1 MEAPLASEAPCEF
14 VEKSTPVGN
23 CEATKFNVSVP
34 VPVFLRQ
41 MFALTVVPCGT
52 ATQVT
57 LSPVSVYP
65 DEVAQF
71 VVPVTPVVTAKRLVT
86 GILTDELFWIVSWVA
101 AYATMPAT
109 DIAIKAIATRR
120 SLILFL
126 RKIDLHLFSDT
137 SKLTIEGQ
145 RDRLFIEALL
155 SKSSPLWL
163 TMARVAPLLVF
174 HE

>member
-52 ATQVT
+52 ATQ
-57 LSPVSVYP
+57 LMMSPVSVYP
-65 DEVAQF
+65 DAVAQF

-101 AYATMPAT
+101 EYKNIPET
-109 DIAIKAIATRR
+109 DIAIRATTTLR
-120 SLILFL
+120 SLTLFCVSCTF
-126 RKIDLHLFSDT
+126 ICF
-137 SKLTIEGQ
+137 LT
-145 RDRLFIEALL
+145 LL
-155 SKSSPLWL
+155 N
-163 TMARVAPLLVF
+163 
-174 HE
+174 